1 MKKKSSNISIRIS
14 GFFKR
19 LARLKRVFFT
29 QNKSAIKY
37 TSLGTVSLAA
47 VAVIVALLAGG
58 TLGLESLIPDF
69 STPTPTASPT
79 PVPQYSPTPV
89 PHIYGASPLIV
100 LDGSGLNDSGY
111 IGQTAAYF
119 GKQNFL
125 EGEYIKAAP
134 EDFLETYAQMAEQGN
149 TPNVVIAPNDLL
161 MQLGQFQ
168 DISSINQEVLFNGAA
183 EQAQKSDRIPVA
195 LKMYGYFF
203 RVDLLF
209 AMSHEVPRE
218 YDGFEWLGKRL
229 RSDFAYEYLRYTEEN
244 KLLSDR
250 KDEFLTSRY
259 GFGFP
264 AADIGGQLFIE
275 QAILRPYGDGTNV
288 LHQLKTMWEE
298 IYLPPDTPYATD
310 GTIASAYINDALVGV
325 FASGTLYETLLAAY
339 PELYNNTQIK
349 PHLSNDPVFAA
360 DAIYCAVPE
369 GADAETAK
377 NFLSM
382 LYNGGNLDKLIAQN
396 HTAYLP
402 VSNFLNPESPWK
414 DALNQGSR
422 ILFYENDDYIKVLKQ
437 ILLASED
444 VDAALS
450 TTKK

>member
-1 MKKKSSNISIRIS
+1 M
-14 GFFKR
+14 
-19 LARLKRVFFT
+19 ARLRRVFFT
-29 QNKSAIKY
+29 QNKSAIRY

-47 VAVIVALLAGG
+47 IAVIVALLAGG
-58 TLGLESLIPDF
+58 TLGLDFLMPDL
-69 STPTPTASPT
+69 STPTPTVTPT
-79 PVPQYSPTPV
+79 PEPQYSPTPV
-89 PHIYGASPLIV
+89 PHIYGTSPLIV
-100 LDGSGLNDSGY
+100 LDCSGLNDSGY

-119 GKQNFL
+119 GEQNL
-125 EGEYIKAAP
+125 IEGQYIKAAP
-134 EDFLETYAQMAEQGN
+134 EDFLETYAQMAEDGN

-161 MQLGQFQ
+161 IKLGQFQ
-168 DISSINQEVLFNGAA
+168 DISLINQEVLFNSAA
-183 EQAQKSDRIPVA
+183 QQALKDDRIPIA

-209 AMSHEVPRE
+209 AMSHDVPRE

-244 KLLSDR
+244 KLLADR

-264 AADIGGQLFIE
+264 AADIGGELFIE
-275 QAILRPYGDGTNV
+275 QAMEHPYADGTNV
-288 LHQLKTMWEE
+288 LYQLKTMWEE
-298 IYLPPDTPYATD
+298 IYLPPDTPYASGD
-310 GTIASAYINDALVGV
+310 TITSAYLNDALVGV
-325 FASGTLYETLLAAY
+325 FAPGTLYETLLASY
-339 PELYNNTQIK
+339 PELYSNTQVK
-349 PHLSNDPVFAA
+349 PYLSVDPVFTANV
-360 DAIYCAVPE
+360 IYCAVPE

-422 ILFYENDDYIKVLKQ
+422 LIFYEDDYYIRVLEQ
-437 ILLASED
+437 ILMAGED
-444 VDAALS
+444 VDGALS
-450 TTKK
+450 DTQK